1 MAISFQAPKSLI
13 NYLKFNHFEYF
24 NCIRNKFKFELW
36 SIEKGFSSKK
46 TGQTLQVNLIF
57 INKNEIKN

>member
-1 MAISFQAPKSLI
+1 SYFSFI
-13 NYLKFNHFEYF
+13 NYSKFNHFEYF
-24 NCIRNKFKFELW
+24 NYIRNKFKFKLW
-36 SIEKGFSSKK
+36 FIEKGFSSKK